1 VAQLSIREDELTR
14 SIAARKVEAN
24 AVDTWLSFLEDT
36 WLLQTSCGQEKEMQ
50 TQVAYEDSKKQYLQL
65 AAASLLCQ
73 EVELNNLLKHL
84 KFCADE
90 LEALQHKQENMQE
103 LGMEG
108 VSGDIIIAK
117 HKIQDKYLE
126 TEFQVV
132 SALKS
137 ISKLKTDVEAYHQLG
152 KDGEGDETIIK
163 LTGIFEMV
171 DTLRAEFEGG
181 QRPLWDTEDHGPK
194 IVGRSLS
201 FVQDTLVHSSTA
213 SSQQLQES
221 ELPMV
226 SRDTNPS
233 AEHGEDGGA
242 VLAAREVITTSPPEE
257 QEGWELDELDEELSR
272 EDTARV
278 S

>member
-1 VAQLSIREDELTR
+1 
-14 SIAARKVEAN
+14 
-24 AVDTWLSFLEDT
+24 
-36 WLLQTSCGQEKEMQ
+36 
-50 TQVAYEDSKKQYLQL
+50 
-65 AAASLLCQ
+65 
-73 EVELNNLLKHL
+73 
-84 KFCADE
+84 
-90 LEALQHKQENMQE
+90 MQE

>member
-1 VAQLSIREDELTR
+1 
-14 SIAARKVEAN
+14 
-24 AVDTWLSFLEDT
+24 
-36 WLLQTSCGQEKEMQ
+36 
-50 TQVAYEDSKKQYLQL
+50 
-65 AAASLLCQ
+65 
-73 EVELNNLLKHL
+73 
-84 KFCADE
+84 
-90 LEALQHKQENMQE
+90 
-103 LGMEG
+103 
-108 VSGDIIIAK
+108 
-117 HKIQDKYLE
+117 
-126 TEFQVV
+126 
-132 SALKS
+132 
-137 ISKLKTDVEAYHQLG
+137 
-152 KDGEGDETIIK
+152 
-163 LTGIFEMV
+163 MV
-171 DTLRAEFEGG
+171 DKLRAEFEGR

-194 IVGRSLS
+194 IVGRSPS

-221 ELPMV
+221 ELPTV